1 MTDPLAQAAMVAWCG
16 WDPTEV
22 VTDRTIKLDGTG
34 NDLLLLPSLHVT
46 GVSAISVTDRWG
58 TVTVPT
64 IGPGMDCDWSE
75 NGCLVWNSWARGN
88 VWPYGQRN
96 VGVTYSGG
104 YTVDTLPAEI
114 PSVLAS
120 ITKRMPTASSGKQSK
135 TMGSTSFTYSK
146 TATAGELLVVE
157 QLVLNRY
164 RILGAR

>member
-1 MTDPLAQAAMVAWCG
+1 
-16 WDPTEV
+16 
-22 VTDRTIKLDGTG
+22 
-34 NDLLLLPSLHVT
+34 
-46 GVSAISVTDRWG
+46 
-58 TVTVPT
+58 
-64 IGPGMDCDWSE
+64 
-75 NGCLVWNSWARGN
+75 